1 MVKKKLKIGRVII
14 AILILL
20 IILACICVGIFF
32 YELSPVDK
40 KGSEIS
46 YIVESG
52 SSVSEIYEDLESKN
66 LIRNALIMKIYTK
79 ILGSAN
85 IEAGEYNLSP
95 SMKAKEIYEV
105 LTGGGKNTRATAKLT
120 LKEGENIRDLGS
132 ELEKIT
138 DAKITKNALIEKLK
152 DTEYLD
158 TLINEY
164 WFITDEIKDKDIY
177 YSLEGYLFPNTYE
190 IFKDS
195 SVEEVIGKMLDETD
209 KQLTKYKDEIEASD
223 YSVHELLTLAS
234 IIELESPNS
243 TTLDEETSTNES
255 DRKTIAGIFTNRLNN
270 NWSLG
275 SCVTT
280 YYAFGINMGDR
291 DLTNTELN
299 DCSSNKYNTRCTS
312 FIGLP
317 VGPIGNSGIKSIEAA
332 LNPAET
338 DYYYFLSDKNGK
350 VYYSKTLQEH
360 DRIGSE
366 LRANGQMLYN

>member
-20 IILACICVGIFF
+20 IILACTCIGIFF

-40 KGSEIS
+40 KGSEVS
-46 YIVESG
+46 YLVESG
-52 SSVSEIYEDLESKN
+52 ATVSGIYEDLESKN
-66 LIRNALIMKIYTK
+66 LIRSALFMKIYTK

-164 WFITDEIKDKDIY
+164 WFITDEIKNKDIY

-332 LNPAET
+332 LNPAKT